1 MAEKQ
6 FGRVR
11 SSVNDEKIGDKE
23 DMRMITSSFQS
34 KIVEL
39 FEEALSE
46 AKISDQDTKDL
57 IETYWSELESDLRA
71 AFSAAINKVL
81 TRFRHSV
88 KLTIESVKTF
98 EKPDWIKE
106 VTKDV
111 PVEPGTY
118 VFTYEEFLR
127 EGETGIETNEM
138 MRRANEVGAV
148 SGLGHALSLL
158 ENQGLIP
165 KELRGKYLAFAGV
178 EAVDF
183 KDSLYA
189 AFVYWNG
196 EAWTLDWYWFGVNFS
211 RDGLLVRTS
220 KLGYP
225 HDSGK
230 SNS

>member
-1 MAEKQ
+1 
-6 FGRVR
+6 
-11 SSVNDEKIGDKE
+11 
-23 DMRMITSSFQS
+23 MRMVTSSFQF
-34 KIVEL
+34 KIAQL
-39 FEEALSE
+39 FEEALTE
-46 AKISDQDTKDL
+46 ARVTDLEAKDL
-57 IETYWSELESDLRA
+57 IETYWRELESDLRD
-71 AFSAAINKVL
+71 AFAAAINKV
-81 TRFRHSV
+81 RSRVRHSV
-88 KLTIESVKTF
+88 TLTIKSVKTF

-127 EGETGIETNEM
+127 QGEISVGTNEM
-138 MRRANEVGAV
+138 MRRANESGAV
-148 SGLGHALSLL
+148 SGVGHALSLL

-189 AFVYWNG
+189 PFVYWNG
-196 EAWTLDWYWFGVNFS
+196 DAWILDWYWFGVNFS

-220 KLGYP
+220 KL
-225 HDSGK
+225 
-230 SNS
+230 

>member
-1 MAEKQ
+1 
-6 FGRVR
+6 
-11 SSVNDEKIGDKE
+11 
-23 DMRMITSSFQS
+23 MRMITSSFKS
-34 KIVEL
+34 KIVHL

-46 AKISDQDTKDL
+46 AEITDQETKDL
-57 IETYWSELESDLRA
+57 IETYWKDLESDLKA
-71 AFSAAINKVL
+71 AFSVAINKVL
-81 TRFRHSV
+81 SRFRHSV
-88 KLTIESVKTF
+88 KLTIQSVKTF
-98 EKPDWIKE
+98 EKPEWIKE

-127 EGETGIETNEM
+127 EGEVSVETNEM
-138 MRRANEVGAV
+138 MRRANELGAV

-158 ENQGLIP
+158 ENQDLIP
-165 KELRGKYLAFAGV
+165 KELRGRYLAFAGV

-196 EAWTLDWYWFGVNFS
+196 GAWTLDWYWFGVNFS
-211 RDGLLVRTS
+211 RDGLLVKTS

-225 HDSGK
+225 LDSSDPNG
-230 SNS
+230 